1 MTLKKLE
8 SWMNRLLDVGKSS
21 NLINFKDNKSTSAK
35 VLWPEAA
42 ALFDST
48 AAFAVFEPREI
59 PDEIKED
66 KTESPETSPSV
77 NGEDNVVSGPEV
89 TAPEK
94 IRSAEEIYLEKW
106 QPQIRKNELLLYN
119 VNTPSVKIA
128 GNLLKKQETVIE
140 ETGVNVVYMAFG
152 FIEWTE
158 SDSSKEKYKAPVLL
172 VPVKLINESAIM
184 PFKVKM
190 TGEDAIV
197 NPTFKYKLLMEYGV
211 TLPEYDDQGFTEY
224 MTMIREVAARLSWT
238 VTDDVRLGVFSFLKL
253 NMYEDL
259 KVNAER
265 IIKNENVL
273 SLMGE
278 SGGAATDEPFD
289 PKKGRKEDG
298 RENTEGKNEEA
309 ELHNVVDA
317 DSSQLEAIKMA
328 KSGRSF
334 VLQGPPGTG
343 KSQTITNII
352 AEALY
357 DGKKV
362 LFVSEKMA
370 ALNVV
375 YDKLKKAGLSDFC
388 MELHSYKAN
397 KREFTDELVRT
408 LKLRKSTLS
417 EKAEEEMLI
426 RKEAEEK
433 LDRYA
438 GELHEIRPV
447 INKSLFKVI
456 SAYSVNSGAMD
467 VDYVIPRIN
476 SRPESH
482 VRTAAGLLSR
492 FAGYV
497 PTIGYDYKENP
508 WYGFISTDLSQGG
521 KRKLKEAFS
530 VLAENTAFQQQTYGF
545 LENVSRLAVEL
556 SEKKNGILS
565 EYEEDVFKINGT
577 ETGRKLRKLYSNS
590 FTRLF
595 NSDYKSLMQEF
606 RLCRKDGRK
615 LKYEEAIE
623 LSDRLSEYADAAGK
637 LSALSEEAGTSADI
651 ICREAERLHEP
662 YSVINAAFGS
672 VSSLTLGEL
681 SEKASGCLLEF
692 DMAENYQG
700 FRVLLSELTDNGLC
714 DFIEKARN
722 EGVPA
727 DALPDAYKKLFW
739 YDWADYILGTEG
751 DTFNAISRI
760 SHDSTTELFREKDR
774 LHFEV
779 SRAQIRAKLS
789 SGRPDTDLIS
799 QGSDI
804 AKLLREGEK
813 KRRLKS
819 IRTML
824 SEMSMLIQQLKPCF
838 LMSPLSVS
846 TYLGA
851 SGMEFDMVVFDEASQ
866 IFPQDA
872 VGAIYRG
879 KQVVVVG
886 DSRQMPPS
894 NFFTAELS
902 GEDKDEEMGDVSDF
916 ESILDLCSASFPQIR
931 LKWHYRSR
939 HESLI
944 AFSNNYFYDNELVTF
959 PSAAADKKWEGVD
972 FYHVDGVFDHHSGSN
987 RIEAEKI
994 VDLIYENFER
1004 FPERSLGV
1012 VAFSIRQQG
1021 LIETLLYKRRREN
1034 PEFEAFF
1041 AKDKSE
1047 PFFIKNL
1054 ETVQG
1059 DERDTVIFS
1068 VGYGPDREGRIIY
1081 NFGPL
1086 NNEGGERRLNV
1097 AVTRA
1102 KINVQLVTSMHYT
1115 DIDLKRTS
1123 AKGAKLLRAY
1133 LEYAEM
1139 GPDSLEREYRVSDAD
1154 EFDSGFEMEVCS
1166 FLREKGYTVD
1176 TQVGCSIYRIDLGL
1190 KRGEGSD
1197 YVLAIEC
1204 DGASYHSSDTA
1215 RDRDR
1220 LRQQVLEQMGWKFY
1234 RIWSVDWFRNR
1245 KLEEQWLIEACE
1257 KALMDGF
1264 DDGKGSDGG
1273 NNGETTCDDGNSG
1286 GSEVTRMAEP
1296 LEDFEDEAEES
1307 HFEFPEYKLS
1317 DDAAIIGDSR
1327 KGRLGKILEVVK
1339 NEAPVSEEWLLKR
1352 MCCLY
1357 GREKVTSY
1365 VTETFGREMARPE
1378 DYGYVRRK
1386 GFIYVKDNHRYIL
1399 RVPSESFRREL
1410 KYICNEELAAGM
1422 LFFIKKNISVEK
1434 EGLYQTM
1441 AKILGYKRLT
1451 DDMEERFDEALFL
1464 LRTLVTDNDG
1474 MLSLAKRD

>member
-8 SWMNRLLDVGKSS
+8 SWQNRLLDVGKAS

-35 VLWPEAA
+35 VIWPKAA
-42 ALFDST
+42 ELLGSGAVFT
-48 AAFAVFEPREI
+48 VFEPRKA
-59 PDEIKED
+59 PDEAED
-66 KTESPETSPSV
+66 EEASALSAASCADAKQETPSV
-77 NGEDNVVSGPEV
+77 TG
-89 TAPEK
+89 T
-94 IRSAEEIYLEKW
+94 AEEIYLEKW
-106 QPQIRKNELLLYN
+106 QSQVKKNEIVLYN
-119 VNTPSVKIA
+119 ENTPAVRIA

-158 SDSSKEKYKAPVLL
+158 SGNSKDKYKAPVLL

-184 PFKVKM
+184 PYKIKPDGDDV
-190 TGEDAIV
+190 IV
-197 NPTFKYKLLMEYGV
+197 NPTFRYKLLMEYGIS
-211 TLPEYDDQGFTEY
+211 LPEYEDQGFAEY
-224 MTMIREVAARLSWT
+224 MGLIREIAAKLSWN
-238 VTDDVRLGVFSFLKL
+238 VTEDVRLGAFSFLKL

-259 KVNAER
+259 KRNADR
-265 IIKNENVL
+265 IVKNKNVL

-278 SGGAATDEPFD
+278 STSSD
-289 PKKGRKEDG
+289 PDTAKDG
-298 RENTEGKNEEA
+298 KDD

-317 DSSQLEAIKMA
+317 DSSQLEAIRMA
-328 KSGRSF
+328 KSGKSF

-388 MELHSYKAN
+388 LELHSYKAN

-408 LKLRKSTLS
+408 LKLRKSTVS

-433 LDRYA
+433 LNKYA
-438 GELHEIRPV
+438 EELHRIRPV
-447 INKSLFKVI
+447 INKSLYKII
-456 SAYSVNSGAMD
+456 SAYSANSGAAD
-467 VDYVIPRIN
+467 VDYVIPDIGEK
-476 SRPESH
+476 PESH

-492 FAGYV
+492 FAEYV
-497 PTIGYDYKENP
+497 PTVGYDYKKNP
-508 WYGFISTDLSQGG
+508 WYGFISRDLSQSG
-521 KRKLKEAFS
+521 KKELREALTVLS
-530 VLAENTAFQQQTYGF
+530 VGTAFPDRTYGWLRNF
-545 LENVSRLAVEL
+545 SDLSAAL
-556 SEKKNGILS
+556 SEKKKEILS
-565 EYEEDVFKINGT
+565 EYDEDIFKVNGE
-577 ETGRKLRKLYSNS
+577 ETGKKLTRLYTNA

-595 NSDYKSLMQEF
+595 NSEYRALMQEL
-606 RLCRKDGRK
+606 RLHRKDGRR
-615 LKYEEAIE
+615 LKYEEAVA
-623 LSDRLSEYADAAGK
+623 LSGRLSEYAKVCVKAAAMEK
-637 LSALSEEAGTSADI
+637 EAAASADP
-651 ICREAERLHEP
+651 ICREAERLSEP
-662 YSVINAAFGS
+662 FAVIKASFDNAAE
-672 VSSLTLGEL
+672 LTLDEL
-681 SEKASGCLLEF
+681 SGKARGCLESF
-692 DMAENYQG
+692 DMAENYTG
-700 FRVLLSELTDNGLC
+700 FRVLLKELKENGTEE
-714 DFIEKARN
+714 FIEKART
-722 EGVPA
+722 EGIPA
-727 DALPDAYKKLFW
+727 DALSRCYSKLFW
-739 YDWADYILGTEG
+739 YDWADHILGTEG

-760 SHDSTTELFREKDR
+760 SHDSASELFREKDR

-789 SGRPDTDLIS
+789 AQRPDTDLIS

-846 TYLGA
+846 TYLGD
-851 SGMEFDMVVFDEASQ
+851 SSMEFDMVVFDEASQ

-879 KQVVVVG
+879 KQIVVVG
-886 DSRQMPPS
+886 DSKQMPPS
-894 NFFTAELS
+894 NFFTALLT
-902 GEDKDEEMGDVSDF
+902 GEDRDEEMGDVSDF
-916 ESILDLCSASFPQIR
+916 ESILDICSASFPQIR

-959 PSAAADKKWEGVD
+959 PSAAADTKWEGVD
-972 FYHVDGVFDHHSGSN
+972 YYHVDGVFDHHSGSN

-994 VDLIYENFER
+994 IDLIYENLER

-1034 PEFEAFF
+1034 PQFESFF
-1041 AKDKSE
+1041 AKDKAE

-1059 DERDTVIFS
+1059 DERDTIIFS
-1068 VGYGPDREGRIIY
+1068 VGYAPDGEKHFIY

-1102 KINVQLVTSMHYT
+1102 KINVQLVTSVHYT
-1115 DIDLKRTS
+1115 DIDLKRTAS
-1123 AKGAKLLRAY
+1123 KGAKLLRAY
-1133 LEYAEM
+1133 LEYAET
-1139 GPDSLEREYRVSDAD
+1139 GPASLEREYRVKD
-1154 EFDSGFEMEVCS
+1154 EDDFDSGFEMEVCG
-1166 FLREKGYTVD
+1166 FLRERGYFVD
-1176 TQVGCSIYRIDLGL
+1176 SQVGCSVYRIDLGL
-1190 KRGEGSD
+1190 RRGEGSD

-1204 DGASYHSSDTA
+1204 DGASYHSSESA

-1245 KLEEQWLIEACE
+1245 KTEEAGLIEACE
-1257 KALMDGF
+1257 KALSSSTYSEDHGGSAAAPAG
-1264 DDGKGSDGG
+1264 DDTGRTVNTGSAQNSSSAQNTDGG
-1273 NNGETTCDDGNSG
+1273 AAAVS
-1286 GSEVTRMAEP
+1286 R
-1296 LEDFEDEAEES
+1296 EDFEVEVPES
-1307 HFEFPEYKLS
+1307 HFEFPVYKLS
-1317 DDAAIIGDSR
+1317 DDAAIIGGSR
-1327 KGRLGKILEVVK
+1327 GRLGKILEILK

-1352 MCCLY
+1352 ICSLY
-1357 GREKVTSY
+1357 GREKATSF
-1365 VTETFGREMARPE
+1365 VEEEFGKDMVHSA
-1378 DYGYVRRK
+1378 DYGFVRK
-1386 GFIYVKDNHRYIL
+1386 NGFIYVKDNRRFIL
-1399 RVPSESFRREL
+1399 RVPSETFRRDL
-1410 KYICNEELAAGM
+1410 KYICSEELAAGM
-1422 LFFIKKNISVEK
+1422 LFLIKKNVSVEK
-1434 EGLYQTM
+1434 GGLFQTM
-1441 AKILGYKRLT
+1441 AKTLGYKRLT
-1451 DDMEERFDEALFL
+1451 DDMEERFTEALSL
-1464 LRTLVTDNDG
+1464 LKTIVAEENG
-1474 MLSLAKRD
+1474 MLHISEKTNG